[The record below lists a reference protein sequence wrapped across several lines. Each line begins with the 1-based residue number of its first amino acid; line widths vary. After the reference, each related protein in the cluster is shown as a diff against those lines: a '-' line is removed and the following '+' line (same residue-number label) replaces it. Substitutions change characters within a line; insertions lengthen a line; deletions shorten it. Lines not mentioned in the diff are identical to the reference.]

1 MFAVWE
7 NVKDFS
13 LRRLVADVEWIK
25 RCVFSFFQCLI
36 AILLLISFA
45 YFLQWQDTPLAKV
58 FQVSDQWLDLKNKA
72 QAVFVRE
79 AIKKKNLTLWEA
91 FNKFDYNSSG
101 RLNPPEFYG
110 ALRYLEVPGLTV
122 EDAADFI
129 DSADVDRDG
138 IIQYNEYMD
147 MLTLPDEPPDTD
159 DSTGNVEE
167 HQAASRNLSLLEKVP
182 PYGAESIRE
191 VLVQRKKTAQAM
203 QKKELQRLQEYK
215 DALDLQIYEEEL
227 RMKSNPR
234 CYSGPCAGHS
244 SDKDIGCVEY
254 SFCARELPLRFAPTG
269 HYEFVPILRS
279 HVAQVVKCTS
289 GHVLVENDDIYFS
302 YFNSVSCHYCRKKIA
317 YPDKFMRCG
326 KTCSHYVCTS
336 CFHGQNQYM
345 EQELNSPSKNP
356 SYLHCNPGCSF
367 FVQVPVANRTDP
379 DDGSFT
385 VSFDLRV
392 EHLPPG
398 NALHSLL
405 RFTPPSATP
414 TGRAHRASV
423 YLNSKGAVL
432 AGKGQCVPVEEG
444 VTCVGVQA
452 GVWCVVTVCVSPLLG
467 EIHTYINDSHCHHC
481 VGINGVDLK
490 LHHKL
495 AVLGGGKR
503 AEDRGG
509 DLQR

>member
-1 MFAVWE
+1 MS
-7 NVKDFS
+7 N
-13 LRRLVADVEWIK
+13 
-25 RCVFSFFQCLI
+25 
-36 AILLLISFA
+36 
-45 YFLQWQDTPLAKV
+45 
-58 FQVSDQWLDLKNKA
+58 QWLDLKNKA

-101 RLNPPEFYG
+101 RLNPSEFYG

-147 MLTLPDEPPDTD
+147 MLTLQDEPHDTD
-159 DSTGNVEE
+159 ESADSAEE
-167 HQAASRNLSLLEKVP
+167 HRAASKSLALLEKVP
-182 PYGAESIRE
+182 PYGADAIRE
-191 VLVQRKKTAQAM
+191 VLVQRKKAAQAM
-203 QKKELQRLQEYK
+203 QKKEMQRLQEYK

-234 CYSGPCAGHS
+234 CWSGRCAGHS
-244 SDKDIGCVEY
+244 SDKDIGSVEY
-254 SFCARELPLRFAPTG
+254 LFCARELPLRFAPTG

-289 GHVLVENDDIYFS
+289 GHVLVENEDTYFAL
-302 YFNSVSCHYCRKKIA
+302 YNSITCYYCRKKIE
-317 YPDKFMRCG
+317 YFDGFVRCG
-326 KTCSHYVCTS
+326 KTCSHYLCHS
-336 CFHGQNQYM
+336 CYRGQNQYL
-345 EQELNSPSKNP
+345 EQELNSPANNP

-367 FVQVPVANRTDP
+367 FLQVPASNCTDP
-379 DDGSFT
+379 EDDSFT

-392 EHLPPG
+392 EHLPPA
-398 NALHSLL
+398 NSLHSLL
-405 RFTPPSATP
+405 RFTPASATP

-423 YLNSKGAVL
+423 YLNSKGAVV
-432 AGKGQCVPVEEG
+432 AGKGHCEPFKEG
-444 VTCVGVQA
+444 AGRVSVQA

-467 EIHTYINDSHCHHC
+467 EMHTYINDSHCHHFA
-481 VGINGVDLK
+481 GINAADLK

-495 AVLGGGKR
+495 VVLGGGKR